1 MVDVMV
7 NDDVPCC
14 ESAADGRCYQKRTPR
29 RRARR
34 WRWWTTGTSRA
45 TRGRPSA
52 ASAAL
57 ARKQACP
64 NSMYSYSPQIR
75 EFLWLF
81 AGYIPIL
88 SCYIHWNGLFE
99 TRYLFILVCL
109 YSFCFCIQNM
119 LDIWNEL
126 IVSDT
131 FLSRICQKVEMD
143 VGVCIWYHAINAPK

>member
-64 NSMYSYSPQIR
+64 NMYSYSPQIR

-88 SCYIHWNGLFE
+88 SIYIHWNGLFE

-109 YSFCFCIQNM
+109 YSFCFYIQNM

-126 IVSDT
+126 IASDT
-131 FLSRICQKVEMD
+131 FLSRICQQLEMD